1 MKKQS
6 VRKIGQSF
14 RLTVPTSTDNTGV
27 RLILGTKSTGVFN
40 YQPVSLD
47 DNPWTNG
54 DYAKIDFQQALVA
67 DGNYGLETAVANERV
82 DW

>member
-14 RLTVPTSTDNTGV
+14 RLTVPASTADAQF
-27 RLILGTKSTGVFN
+27 ILGTKSTGMFN
-40 YQPVSLD
+40 YQPVSPD

-54 DYAKIDFQQALVA
+54 EYAQIDFQKALAA
-67 DGNYGLETAVANERV
+67 DGNYGLETAVASERV

>member
-6 VRKIGQSF
+6 VRKVSQSF
-14 RLTVPTSTDNTGV
+14 RLTVPASTDTAGAHF
-27 RLILGTKSTGVFN
+27 ILGTKSTGVFN
-40 YQPVSLD
+40 CQPANPD

-54 DYAKIDFQQALVA
+54 EYAQIDFQRALAA